1 VTGRETAWRLL
12 ANELAASTEEERGTG
27 ERVASYLLT
36 PLGARANRVLVCGML
51 DPAEMI
57 GRDEAAP
64 FFRARLTDPTGTMS
78 ITAGGFQ
85 PRALAA
91 LKAVGSS
98 APALIVGKAH
108 LFRGQD
114 GIGHA
119 SVRAEAVRRLTAEEY
134 RGCLAEALDHSSRR
148 YGLLRQLSRA
158 EPPTD
163 ADLLKGG
170 YPETWIRSAR
180 GSRTRYPTVDPET
193 FRPGLLA
200 VLETVRSPDP
210 LGRPSPP
217 EPAAPA
223 VTIVRSSPPAPRA
236 APSAGERAAESAF
249 LDLIDELAEVSVD
262 GYADLKDVLSGAAQ
276 RGLSEQA
283 SEELLNRLEET
294 GAVEEPIVGKLRRN

>member
-1 VTGRETAWRLL
+1 MTGRETAWRVF

-27 ERVASYLLT
+27 ERAASYVLT

-57 GRDEAAP
+57 GRDETAP
-64 FFRARLTDPTGTMS
+64 FFRARLTDPTGAMS

-98 APALIVGKAH
+98 IPALVVGKAH

-119 SVRAEAVRRLTAEEY
+119 SVRAEAIRRLTPEEY
-134 RGCLAEALDHSSRR
+134 RGSLAEALDHSSRR
-148 YGLLRQLSRA
+148 YGLIRQLSRA

-163 ADLLKGG
+163 ADLLGAG

-180 GSRTRYPTVDPET
+180 GSRTRYPKVDLET

-210 LGRPSPP
+210 LGRAPPP
-217 EPAAPA
+217 EPAVPA
-223 VTIVRSSPPAPRA
+223 VTIVRSSAPVPRA

-249 LDLIDELAEVSVD
+249 LDLIDELAEASVD